1 MGRPPDVPA
10 LDVLVVSRPDLL
22 LPVLLRDEVGGTDA
36 TPVDAVLPRPTRSA
50 PQVGVPY
57 MPFN

>member
-36 TPVDAVLPRPTRSA
+36 APVGTVLPRLPGTTT
-50 PQVGVPY
+50 QVGMPY
-57 MPFN
+57 MPFS